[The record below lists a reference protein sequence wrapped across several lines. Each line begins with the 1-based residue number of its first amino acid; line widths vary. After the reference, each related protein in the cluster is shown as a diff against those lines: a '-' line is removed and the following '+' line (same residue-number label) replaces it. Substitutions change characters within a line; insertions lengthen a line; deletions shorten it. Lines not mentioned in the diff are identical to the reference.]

1 MENLPSRMEFAVT
14 TAVSFDHISKCFR
27 IEPERPRSLQE
38 RFTSVLRRRRHPVEE
53 VWVLRDVSF
62 DLRPGSSLG
71 VIGSNGAGKSTLLK
85 LCARVI
91 DPTSGSVRV
100 NGRVSAL
107 LELGVG
113 FHPELTGRENVFL
126 YGSLVGIPRTVM
138 QQRFDEIVAFSEIER
153 FIDLPVKHYSSGMYL
168 RLAFAVAIH
177 VEADILL
184 VDEVFAVGDA
194 SFQQKCI
201 ERIQAL
207 QKSGVT
213 TLFVSHSANLVR
225 QMCQQALWIEDGR
238 VAALDNADNVV
249 TAYLEQVAYAR
260 TQSEQQKDTHRWGS
274 REVEITR
281 VEFLDG
287 TGCVVRRFR
296 TGDAF
301 TVRLHYQATQR
312 VERPTFGIGIHRDD
326 DTHVN
331 GPNTKFD
338 NYLIPAIEGAGAIDY
353 CVPQLNLLPGT
364 YELSAAVYDH
374 EVRQAFDHQHRL
386 HSFWVDSNPAI
397 HEQYGTFYL
406 PSSWQH
412 HPEA

>member
-1 MENLPSRMEFAVT
+1 MKPVVT
-14 TAVSFDHISKCFR
+14 FEHISKCFR

-38 RFTSVLRRRRHPVEE
+38 RFLHTLRRQRRTVEE

-62 DLRPGSSLG
+62 DLSPGSSLG
-71 VIGSNGAGKSTLLK
+71 VVGPNGAGKSTLLK

-91 DPTSGSVRV
+91 DPTSGMVRV

-126 YGSLVGIPRTVM
+126 YGSLVGIPRAVM

-153 FIDLPVKHYSSGMYL
+153 FIDMPVKFYSSGMYL

-177 VEADILL
+177 VEADVLL
-184 VDEVFAVGDA
+184 IDEVFAVGDA

-201 ERIQAL
+201 ERIQSL

-213 TLFVSHSANLVR
+213 TLFVSHSANMVR
-225 QMCQQALWIEDGR
+225 QMCQRALWIEDGR
-238 VAALDNADNVV
+238 VVALDDADNVV
-249 TAYLEQVAYAR
+249 TAYMEQIAYAR
-260 TQSEQQKDTHRWGS
+260 AQGDRRKDTHRWGS
-274 REVEITR
+274 REVEITQ
-281 VEFLDG
+281 VEFLDRDG
-287 TGCVVRRFR
+287 RSVRHFR

-301 TVRLHYQATQR
+301 TARLHYRAARR
-312 VERPTFGIGIHRDD
+312 VEQPTFGIGIHRDD
-326 DTHVN
+326 DTHIN

-338 NYLIPAIEGAGAIDY
+338 NYLIPIIEGTGAIDY

-364 YELSAAVYDH
+364 YELSAVVYDH

-386 HSFWVDSNPAI
+386 HPFWVDSNPAV
-397 HEQYGTFYL
+397 HEQHGTFYL

-412 HPEA
+412 HTKA

>member
-1 MENLPSRMEFAVT
+1 MKPAVT
-14 TAVSFDHISKCFR
+14 FDHISKCFR

-38 RFTSVLRRRRHPVEE
+38 RFMSTLRRRHHPVEE

-62 DLRPGSSLG
+62 DLPPGASLG
-71 VIGSNGAGKSTLLK
+71 IVGQNGAGKSTLLK
-85 LCARVI
+85 LGARVI
-91 DPTSGSVRV
+91 DPTAGVVRV

-126 YGSLVGIPRTVM
+126 YGSLVGIPRAVM

-153 FIDLPVKHYSSGMYL
+153 FIDMPVKFYSSGMYL

-177 VEADILL
+177 VEADVLL
-184 VDEVFAVGDA
+184 IDEVFAVGDA

-207 QKSGVT
+207 QNSGVT
-213 TLFVSHSANLVR
+213 MLFVSHSANMVR
-225 QMCQQALWIEDGR
+225 QMCQQALWIEDGHV
-238 VAALDNADNVV
+238 VAFDAADNVV
-249 TAYLEQVAYAR
+249 TAYLEQLAYAR
-260 TQSEQQKDTHRWGS
+260 AQDDGHKDTHRWGS

-281 VEFLDG
+281 VEFLDQAG
-287 TGCVVRRFR
+287 RAARHFR

-301 TVRLHYQATQR
+301 TARLHFRATQR
-312 VERPTFGIGIHRDD
+312 VEQPTFGVAIYRDD

-331 GPNTKFD
+331 GPNTRLD

-353 CVPQLNLLPGT
+353 HVPQLNLLPGA
-364 YELSAAVYDH
+364 YEFSAVVYDR
-374 EVRQAFDHQHRL
+374 EARQAFDHQHRL
-386 HSFWVDSNPAI
+386 HSFWVNSNPAV
-397 HEQYGTFYL
+397 HEEYGTLYL
-406 PSSWQH
+406 PSSWQYH
-412 HPEA
+412 AVDQ

>member
-1 MENLPSRMEFAVT
+1 MST
-14 TAVSFDHISKCFR
+14 
-27 IEPERPRSLQE
+27 
-38 RFTSVLRRRRHPVEE
+38 LRRRHHPVEE

-62 DLRPGSSLG
+62 ELPPGSSLG
-71 VIGSNGAGKSTLLK
+71 VVGQNGAGKSTLLK
-85 LCARVI
+85 LGARVI
-91 DPTSGSVRV
+91 DPTAGVVRV

-126 YGSLVGIPRTVM
+126 YGSLVGIPRAVM

-153 FIDLPVKHYSSGMYL
+153 FIDMPVKFYSSGMYL

-177 VEADILL
+177 VEADVLL
-184 VDEVFAVGDA
+184 IDEVFAVGDA

-207 QKSGVT
+207 QNSGVT
-213 TLFVSHSANLVR
+213 TLSVSHSASMVR
-225 QMCQQALWIEDGR
+225 QMCQQALWIEDGHI
-238 VAALDNADNVV
+238 VAFDAADNVV
-249 TAYLEQVAYAR
+249 TAYLEQMAYAR
-260 TQSEQQKDTHRWGS
+260 AQDDRQKDTHRWGS

-281 VEFLDG
+281 VEFLDQAG
-287 TGCVVRRFR
+287 RAARHFR

-301 TVRLHYQATQR
+301 TARLHYRAAQR
-312 VERPTFGIGIHRDD
+312 VEQPTFGVAIYRDD

-338 NYLIPAIEGAGAIDY
+338 DYLVPAIEGAGAIDY
-353 CVPQLNLLPGT
+353 RVAQLNLLPGA
-364 YELSAAVYDH
+364 YELSAVVYDR
-374 EVRQAFDHQHRL
+374 EARQAFDHQHRL
-386 HSFWVDSNPAI
+386 HSFWVDLNPAVR
-397 HEQYGTFYL
+397 EEYGTFYL

-412 HPEA
+412 HLET